1 MSKKVVIIG
10 CGNVGMSYA
19 YALLNQRTM
28 VNELVLIDKDID
40 RALGEAKDLNHGI
53 PFGPSKI
60 DIKAGSYED
69 CSDADIVMISA
80 GANQEVGET
89 RMDLIDKNAKI
100 FYNIVSGVKNSGFS
114 GIYLVATNPVDVM
127 TYITFKYAGID
138 HSKVIG
144 TGTILDTARL
154 RYTLGDK
161 LNISSKNIHAYVLG
175 EHGDSEFIP
184 WSMAK
189 IGLEDVNQYLEKDEK
204 IAISYEVK
212 NMAYE
217 IIKTKGNTSYGIG
230 MSMVKITNAILGNE
244 LSLLTVS
251 SYDKNNNIFYG
262 YPTILGS
269 DGVIERLPI
278 TLTEEEQLELEFSIK
293 TIKTAINSL
302 ND

>member
-1 MSKKVVIIG
+1 MSKKIVIVG

-28 VNELVLIDKDID
+28 VNELVLIDKDNN

-53 PFGPSKI
+53 PFGPSMMS
-60 DIKAGSYED
+60 IKAGDYSD

-80 GANQEVGET
+80 GANQEIGET

-100 FYNIVSGVKNSGFS
+100 FYNIVSSIKDSGFN

-127 TYITFKYAGID
+127 TYITWKYSEND
-138 HSKVIG
+138 TKKVIG

-154 RYTLGDK
+154 RYTLGNRLK
-161 LNISSKNIHAYVLG
+161 ISPKNIHAYVLG

-189 IGLEDVNQYLEKDEK
+189 IGLEDINQYLDNDEK
-204 IAISYEVK
+204 KDISNDVK

-230 MSMVKITNAILGNE
+230 MSMVKITNAILANE

-251 SYDKNNNIFYG
+251 SYDKNNNMFYG
-262 YPTILGS
+262 YPSIIGRN
-269 DGVIERLPI
+269 GIEERLPI
-278 TLTEEEQLELEFSIK
+278 SLTNDEVMSLELSIE
-293 TIKTAINSL
+293 TIKNAINNL
-302 ND
+302 K